1 MKTEEWGENRTEQN
15 RTEQNRTE
23 QKGEK
28 RRQEYI
34 WIDGRWAYQQIK
46 AGENFSF
53 ISSTSLYYLILLPSS
68 RRHTLAAIPIYF
80 LFLSVI
86 LLSHPLGD
94 RTSCQSTHE
103 EYRRFYKER
112 KGLYEFWRISGT
124 VCKSFKKPLCQ
135 SYVHHIALYSTID
148 WTVVQNIILF

>member
-1 MKTEEWGENRTEQN
+1 MRCKIEKNEKRRRKSEEWGEQN
-15 RTEQNRTE
+15 
-23 QKGEK
+23 
-28 RRQEYI
+28 I
-34 WIDGRWAYQQIK
+34 WIDGRWTYRQIK

>member
-1 MKTEEWGENRTEQN
+1 MRCKIEKNEKRRRKREEWGEQN
-15 RTEQNRTE
+15 
-23 QKGEK
+23 
-28 RRQEYI
+28 I
-34 WIDGRWAYQQIK
+34 WIDGRWTYRQIK
-46 AGENFSF
+46 AGENFYF

-80 LFLSVI
+80 IFLCVI

-148 WTVVQNIILF
+148 WIVVQNIILF